1 MNKQKILKYIKE
13 NKERLI
19 ISIFLFTIVLL
30 YANTEK
36 EFMNK
41 TLSYILLAVDWLL
54 LILLTFSSSLN
65 NDE

>member
-30 YANTEK
+30 YVNTEK
-36 EFMNK
+36 EFINK

-54 LILLTFSSSLN
+54 LILLTFLSLLN
-65 NDE
+65 NNE